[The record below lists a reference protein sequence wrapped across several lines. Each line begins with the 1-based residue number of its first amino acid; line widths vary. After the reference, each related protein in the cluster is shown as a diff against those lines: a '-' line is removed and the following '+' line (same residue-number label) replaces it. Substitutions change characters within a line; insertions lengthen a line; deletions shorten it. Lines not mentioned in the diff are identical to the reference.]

1 MAISAGRLTQM
12 ISVLNPVLTRNAA
25 GEMTEEWVSCGKIHA
40 DIRGRSSRERMQ
52 SGAEMA
58 QAEIRI
64 WVRGQSGREIT
75 AASRLHVLSGPWRDR
90 ILNVVGLPVPG
101 CDRRASGNSLSA
113 GRGKMIETLLDFS
126 GLEDISRDLQL
137 LSGAENNRVL
147 REATR
152 AGANVLKE
160 EVVSRAP
167 VRRGKLRRNV
177 VILSRRSRDGGME
190 SGVHI
195 RGVNPDTGN
204 SDNTMKADNPRN
216 AFYWRFV
223 EMGTVNMPPH
233 PFVRPAFDV
242 RSEQAAQVAIARM
255 NRAIDEVLRR

>member
-90 ILNVVGLPVPG
+90 ILNVVGLPVPDATG
-101 CDRRASGNSLSA
+101 GRLEILCRLGGKNDRNPA
-113 GRGKMIETLLDFS
+113 GFS

-167 VRRGKLRRNV
+167 VRRENC
-177 VILSRRSRDGGME
+177 
-190 SGVHI
+190 
-195 RGVNPDTGN
+195 
-204 SDNTMKADNPRN
+204 
-216 AFYWRFV
+216 
-223 EMGTVNMPPH
+223 
-233 PFVRPAFDV
+233 
-242 RSEQAAQVAIARM
+242 AAM
-255 NRAIDEVLRR
+255 W